1 MKNLVVITFCIAL
14 MSCSQSNF
22 SKFGTVYEQEVL
34 NEQPDYS
41 QLSYWAAHP
50 EKKNPSD
57 SIPKN
62 IVSNNIS
69 DKNGV

>member
-1 MKNLVVITFCIAL
+1 MKNLVVIAICLAW
-14 MSCSQSNF
+14 MSCAQSNY
-22 SKFGTVYEQEVL
+22 SKFGSIYEQEVL

-62 IVSNNIS
+62 IIPYINI
-69 DKNGV
+69 N